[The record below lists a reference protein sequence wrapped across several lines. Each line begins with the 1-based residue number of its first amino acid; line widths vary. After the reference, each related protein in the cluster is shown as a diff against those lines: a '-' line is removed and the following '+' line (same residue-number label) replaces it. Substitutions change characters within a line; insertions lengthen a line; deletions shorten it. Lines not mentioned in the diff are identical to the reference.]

1 MKMKITYKDSIRIAF
16 ISGFVGILIF
26 LMVQVLMAQILLDTI
41 ISLFETGNL
50 LILTIIMIGF
60 IISMVISIIAGFL
73 TSDLLIEK
81 KYVLSASILSFL
93 SNFAIW
99 VLISYLYVAYN
110 FPELFQDTSV
120 FEKIIIFPTVI
131 GYFAIYYLQ
140 NVTYLWIYSGVTYS
154 ILFAIFLK
162 GLGSQQKAKR
172 KYGYYN

>member
-1 MKMKITYKDSIRIAF
+1 MKITYKDSIRIAF

-41 ISLFETGNL
+41 ISLFESGNL

-60 IISMVISIIAGFL
+60 IISLVVSIIAGFL

-81 KYVLSASILSFL
+81 KYILSASFL
-93 SNFAIW
+93 AFLANFLIW
-99 VLISYLYVAYN
+99 VFISYLYVGVNYSQ
-110 FPELFQDTSV
+110 LFQDTSV
-120 FEKIIIFPTVI
+120 FQKIIIFPTVI

-140 NVTYLWIYSGVTYS
+140 NVTYLWIYAGVTYS

-162 GLGSQQKAKR
+162 GLGSTQKRKR
-172 KYGYYN
+172 KYSYYN